1 MEINLEDKKHLKKRN
16 LQISLFQMGLKLFQ
30 DFCPKP
36 KPSFFSK
43 QKTKKSGF
51 GSKDLDQMIPRTSVG
66 CRKKNH
72 KRGKKNP
79 NSC

>member
-36 KPSFFSK
+36 KPFFFSK
-43 QKTKKSGF
+43 QKKKV
-51 GSKDLDQMIPRTSVG
+51 DLGAKIWI
-66 CRKKNH
+66 K
-72 KRGKKNP
+72 
-79 NSC
+79 